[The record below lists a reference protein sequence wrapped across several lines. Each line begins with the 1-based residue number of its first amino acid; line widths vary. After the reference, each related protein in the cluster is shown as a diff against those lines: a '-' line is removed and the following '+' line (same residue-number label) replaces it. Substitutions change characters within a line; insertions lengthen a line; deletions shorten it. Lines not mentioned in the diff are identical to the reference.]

1 MKSKYKVSV
10 DFTLSGDILFEI
22 LSNEISLKNI
32 SLIFLNERI
41 IPG

>member
-10 DFTLSGDILFEI
+10 DFTLSGDILCEI

-32 SLIFLNERI
+32 SLIFFLMKELC
-41 IPG
+41 